1 MIATDEDN
9 NITCYVMLFKPEDF
23 YEKVE
28 LECNDITNSAED
40 IYTCS
45 IDWSLIIKELT
56 HQGNAN
62 RVIFIKK

>member
-1 MIATDEDN
+1 
-9 NITCYVMLFKPEDF
+9 MLFKPEDF